1 MAKKGMALYDLN
13 PQLYDNYSN
22 LKTDRI
28 LTIIGLISNIIT
40 ILAVIVY
47 RSCFRLGCIA
57 RLYCISTKAT
67 RNARNLIF
75 LKFQDVKNPLY
86 NISKA
91 DFFFIIK
98 KS

>member
-1 MAKKGMALYDLN
+1 MALYDLN

-28 LTIIGLISNIIT
+28 LTIIGLVSNIIT

-47 RSCFRLGCIA
+47 RSCFRLGYIA

-91 DFFFIIK
+91 DFLFIIK